1 MIQRPAPQIRNALTA
16 YGCRVRC
23 FYRGRQINA
32 FPYQMEKQTMKNRK
46 RWKKDDRQLFLLSL
60 PTVAW
65 FVLFCYLPMFGLI
78 IAFKHYQVAPGKGFI
93 WSLFCNSPWT
103 GLDNFRFLFANNA
116 ETTFNMFR
124 NTLGYN
130 LIFLVLDIV
139 VPVLLAMMISN
150 IRSRRLA
157 RLSQTALFLPH
168 FLSWIVVS
176 YFVFGFLSSDHG
188 LVNRILSAFGAEP
201 VMWYQGEA
209 IRWWPW
215 ILIFLHLWKT
225 IGYSMVVYLAAINGV
240 DPVMYEAAMIDG
252 AGKLQ
257 QAVHITL
264 PSLRPVI
271 VMMFILATGRIFNSD
286 FGLFY
291 RATRNSGS
299 LTGAYLTLDVYVYN
313 SIFNNSRPVFG
324 YISAAGALQSLLG
337 CVTIL
342 LTNLA
347 VRRVDSENALI

>member
-1 MIQRPAPQIRNALTA
+1 MSSCNSFRPAVEYCRNKMLWLKRRAWKTDP
-16 YGCRVRC
+16 R
-23 FYRGRQINA
+23 
-32 FPYQMEKQTMKNRK
+32 EWHTMNGKRK
-46 RWKKDDRQLFLLSL
+46 GWKTDDRQLFLLSL
-60 PTVAW
+60 PTVIW
-65 FVLFCYLPMFGLI
+65 FILFGYLPMIGLI
-78 IAFKHYQVAPGKGFI
+78 IAFRRYQVAPGKGFL
-93 WSLFCNSPWT
+93 WSLFHNSPWA

-130 LIFLVLDIV
+130 LIFLVLDLI
-139 VPVLLAMMISN
+139 VPVALAVMISN
-150 IRSRRLA
+150 LRSRLVA

-188 LVNRILSAFGAEP
+188 LVNRTLSAFGASP

-209 IRWWPW
+209 LPWWPW
-215 ILIFLHLWKT
+215 ILILLHLWKT
-225 IGYSMVVYLAAINGV
+225 VGYSMVVYLAAVSGV
-240 DPVMYEAAMIDG
+240 DTSLYEAAVIDG
-252 AGKLQ
+252 ADKWQ
-257 QAVHITL
+257 QARHITL
-264 PSLRPVI
+264 PSIRPVI

-313 SIFNNSRPVFG
+313 SIFNNPRPVFG
-324 YISAAGALQSLLG
+324 YISAAGALQSMLG

-342 LTNLA
+342 TANMI
-347 VRRVDSENALI
+347 VRRIDRESALI

>member
-1 MIQRPAPQIRNALTA
+1 MKKR
-16 YGCRVRC
+16 
-23 FYRGRQINA
+23 RGWR
-32 FPYQMEKQTMKNRK
+32 T
-46 RWKKDDRQLFLLSL
+46 DDRQLFLLSL
-60 PTVAW
+60 PTVIW

-78 IAFKHYQVAPGKGFI
+78 IAFKHYQVAPGKGFL
-93 WSLFCNSPWT
+93 WSLLCNSPWT

-139 VPVLLAMMISN
+139 VPVSLAMMISN
-150 IRSRRLA
+150 LRSRMVA

-188 LVNRILSAFGAEP
+188 MVNRLLSAFGSAP
-201 VMWYQGEA
+201 VMWYQAEA
-209 IRWWPW
+209 LGWWPW

-225 IGYSMVVYLAAINGV
+225 VGYSMVIYLAAINGV
-240 DPVMYEAAMIDG
+240 DTAMYEAAVIDG
-252 AGKLQ
+252 AGKWQ
-257 QAVHITL
+257 QARHITL
-264 PSLRPVI
+264 PSLKPVI

-299 LTGAYLTLDVYVYN
+299 LTPAYLTLDVYVYN
-313 SIFNNSRPVFG
+313 SIFNNPRPVYG

-342 LTNLA
+342 LTNLI
-347 VRRVDSENALI
+347 VRRVDRENALL

>member
-1 MIQRPAPQIRNALTA
+1 MRR
-16 YGCRVRC
+16 
-23 FYRGRQINA
+23 
-32 FPYQMEKQTMKNRK
+32 RK
-46 RWKKDDRQLFLLSL
+46 RWKTDDRQLFLLSL
-60 PTVAW
+60 PTAVW

-78 IAFKHYQVAPGKGFI
+78 TAFKHYQVAPGKGFL
-93 WSLFCNSPWT
+93 WSLFRNSPWT

-130 LIFLVLDIV
+130 LAFLVLDIA
-139 VPVLLAMMISN
+139 VPVSLAMMISN
-150 IRSRRLA
+150 LRSRRVA
-157 RLSQTALFLPH
+157 RFSQTALFLPH

-188 LVNRILSAFGAEP
+188 MVNRALSAFGAAP

-209 IRWWPW
+209 LKWWPW

-225 IGYSMVVYLAAINGV
+225 MGYSMVVYLAAINGV
-240 DPVMYEAAMIDG
+240 DTAMYEAAVIDG
-252 AGKLQ
+252 AGKWQ
-257 QAVHITL
+257 QARHITL

-291 RATRNSGS
+291 RTTRNSGS
-299 LTGAYLTLDVYVYN
+299 LTPAYLTLDVYVYN
-313 SIFNNSRPVFG
+313 SIFNNPRPVYG

-342 LTNLA
+342 LTNFI
-347 VRRVDSENALI
+347 VRRIDRENALI

>member
-1 MIQRPAPQIRNALTA
+1 
-16 YGCRVRC
+16 
-23 FYRGRQINA
+23 
-32 FPYQMEKQTMKNRK
+32 MEIKPKMKKRK
-46 RWKKDDRQLFLLSL
+46 RWRADDRQLLLLSL
-60 PTVAW
+60 PTVIW

-78 IAFKHYQVAPGKGFI
+78 VAFKHYQVAPGKGFL
-93 WSLFCNSPWT
+93 WSLFCNSPWS

-116 ETTFNMFR
+116 ETTYHMFR

-139 VPVLLAMMISN
+139 VPVSLAMMISN
-150 IRSRRLA
+150 LRSKKIA

-176 YFVFGFLSSDHG
+176 YFVFAFLSSDHG
-188 LVNRILSAFGAEP
+188 MVNRILSRFGASP
-201 VMWYQGEA
+201 VMWYQAEA
-209 IRWWPW
+209 LNWWPW

-240 DPVMYEAAMIDG
+240 DTAMYEAAVIDG
-252 AGKLQ
+252 AGKWQ
-257 QAVHITL
+257 QARHITL

-299 LTGAYLTLDVYVYN
+299 LTAAYLTLDVYVYN
-313 SIFNNSRPVFG
+313 SIFNNPRPVYG

-342 LTNLA
+342 LTNA
-347 VRRVDSENALI
+347 IVRRVDRENALI